1 MITLKCVCMGLCVC
15 GYTCVC
21 ALGGDNKRES
31 VREGLN
37 MSSVKHTLG
46 SFSRYTNYRCGEK

>member
-1 MITLKCVCMGLCVC
+1 MCVHGPVC

-31 VREGLN
+31 VREGPN
-37 MSSVKHTLG
+37 MSSVKHRLG
-46 SFSRYTNYRCGEK
+46 SFSRYTNYRCVEK